1 MNTAENNMGIHR
13 IICGSGAAVLAL
25 GLLVFGAI
33 SQDKP
38 PSRAYVGHENDR
50 DIGNFIRQYPE
61 AAGSRLNDCQTCHRG
76 GVKGTDTERE
86 FNPCGYC
93 HLLEYP
99 NTKYRTG
106 VPQDFKGTLNAFGL
120 AYEKAGR
127 TVEALAEI
135 AGQDADGDGYPNA
148 AEIVELRYPGDAGS
162 RPGQP
167 LAPVVFLSEGD
178 IRKLPSLTQFMLMNA
193 TKEFTDDY
201 VTYRGVR
208 VLDVLAAAGVDI
220 KGAAGITV
228 FAPDGYSVEYTIEDI
243 SLPFPRGY
251 FYRGPAASKDGER
264 SFVHYPAAVPS
275 GVEEGKEIPDQPWLL
290 LAFERGGEGLEDSS
304 YEKGTGRL
312 AGEGPF
318 RLVKPQRDL
327 KGDPSKPGRPERSSK
342 AKTYGDGWDFNAVID
357 HNAGACVRG
366 ACVIRVNPA
375 PAGFEEYD
383 WKNGWPLITERRIA
397 VYGCGISSKGK
408 ALSAER

>member
-1 MNTAENNMGIHR
+1 MRKCRSEFAAWAGFLIIGLMFFGGIAQEK
-13 IICGSGAAVLAL
+13 IA
-25 GLLVFGAI
+25 
-33 SQDKP
+33 
-38 PSRAYVGHENDR
+38 SRAYVGHENDR
-50 DIGNFIRQYPE
+50 DIGNFIRQFPK
-61 AAGSRLNDCQTCHRG
+61 AAGSRLDDCQTCHRG

-99 NTKYRTG
+99 NPKYKTG
-106 VPQDFKGTLNAFGL
+106 VPPDFKGTLNVFGL

-127 TVEALAEI
+127 TAEALADI
-135 AGQDADGDGYPNA
+135 AGQDADGDGFPNG
-148 AEIVELRYPGDAGS
+148 AEIAELRYPGDPGS

-167 LAPVVFLSEGD
+167 LAPVVFLSEAD
-178 IRKLPSLTQFMLMNA
+178 IRKLPERSQFMLMNA
-193 TKEFTDDY
+193 TKEWTDDY
-201 VTYRGVR
+201 VTYGGVR
-208 VLDVLAAAGVDI
+208 VADVLAAAGVNLE
-220 KGAAGITV
+220 GAAGITV

-243 SLPFPRGY
+243 NRPFPQGY
-251 FYRGPAASKDGER
+251 FYGGPAAFKDGE
-264 SFVHYPAAVPS
+264 SAFVRYPAAAPT
-275 GVEEGKEIPDQPWLL
+275 GVEDGKEIPGEPWLL
-290 LAFERGGEGLEDSS
+290 LAFERGGERLDDSS

-327 KGDPSKPGRPERSSK
+327 NGDPARPGRPDRSVK
-342 AKTYGDGWDFNAVID
+342 AKTYGDGWDFNAAID

-383 WKNGWPLITERRIA
+383 WKNGWPLIRDRRIA
-397 VYGCGISSKGK
+397 VYGHGVKPQRGSSG
-408 ALSAER
+408 S